1 MKPAPFE
8 YLSPKTTEAALDL
21 LATHGS
27 DARIL
32 AGGQSLVPLLN
43 FRMARFKYLVDINGI
58 AELDYIKLD
67 NDMLRI
73 GALTRYRTIETSA
86 VVAHAAP
93 LLAEATQHVAH
104 LPIRT
109 RGTIAGSLAHADP
122 AGEYAAVMLALDGSV
137 VVKSKSDHRTT
148 QIGEFIQGMFTTDL
162 NPDEMI
168 VEVLV
173 PQARGNQVFGFEEFA
188 RRPGDL
194 AVVGIALRIDFDSY
208 DGIEDARIVALGGSN
223 GASRIAAS
231 EVEIKGHGL
240 TVDQIERACR
250 AAAEVDM
257 HSDIHA
263 TAELRRHLCSALLK
277 RVLLKAQRREREA
290 GT

>member
-8 YLSPKTTEAALDL
+8 YLAPKTTEAALGM
-21 LATHGS
+21 LATLGS

-58 AELDYIKLD
+58 AELDYITLD
-67 NDMLRI
+67 NGMLRL
-73 GALTRYRTIETSA
+73 GALTRYRTIETSS
-86 VVAHAAP
+86 VVAQAAP

-137 VVKSKSDHRTT
+137 VVKSRSDRRIA
-148 QIGEFIQGMFTTDL
+148 QVGDFIQGMFTTDL

-168 VEVLV
+168 VEVAI
-173 PQARGNQVFGFEEFA
+173 PQARSNQLFGFEEFA

-194 AVVGIALRIDFDSY
+194 AVVGIALRLDLDNY
-208 DGIEDARIVALGGSN
+208 NGIEDARIVTLGGSN
-223 GASRIAAS
+223 GASRIDAS
-231 EVEIKGHGL
+231 EAEIKGHSL
-240 TVDQIERACR
+240 TVDRVERACC
-250 AAAEVDM
+250 AATNVDM

-263 TAELRRHLCSALLK
+263 TADLRRHLCSKLLK
-277 RVLLKAQRREREA
+277 RVLLKAQKRLFEA
-290 GT
+290 EK